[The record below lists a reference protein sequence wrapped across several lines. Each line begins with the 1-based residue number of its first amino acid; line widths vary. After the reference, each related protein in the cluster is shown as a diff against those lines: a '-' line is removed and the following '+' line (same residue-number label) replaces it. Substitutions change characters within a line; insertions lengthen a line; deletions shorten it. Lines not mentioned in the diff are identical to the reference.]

1 LTADLDT
8 LWAVMIGALLA
19 TAGGFG
25 ATQLEGFL
33 RRRERERSAALL
45 FGEIL
50 SVLKLVVGFADDAR
64 AVGDPYGP
72 LTMRLLRAAQRE
84 TEAYDRNRESL
95 YDLRDAGA
103 RAQIHSLVVRVSL
116 GLEGVF
122 DAGQEIAEADG
133 ALKALEPEDSAAAEL
148 VARREAL
155 SESRDAAF
163 EFAVESLGEVEA
175 IVAVLRPLAKQ
186 SFDTYATI
194 IRGAGPG
201 GGPQAA

>member
-8 LWAVMIGALLA
+8 LWAVVIGALLA

-64 AVGDPYGP
+64 AVGDPYGA

-95 YDLRDAGA
+95 YDLRDAAA

-122 DAGQEIAEADG
+122 DAHQEIAEAS
-133 ALKALEPEDSAAAEL
+133 AVLKALEPEDPAAAEL
-148 VARREAL
+148 VARRDAL

-194 IRGAGPG
+194 IRAAAPGAGP
-201 GGPQAA
+201 AA